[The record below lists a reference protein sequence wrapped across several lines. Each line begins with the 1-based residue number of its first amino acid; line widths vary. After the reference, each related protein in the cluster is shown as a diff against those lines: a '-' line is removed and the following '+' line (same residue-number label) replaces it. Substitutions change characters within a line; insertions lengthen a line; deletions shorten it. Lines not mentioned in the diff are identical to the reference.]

1 MNQNLQ
7 AIAWMLLTGFLTI
20 TIITLGKYLSEPPN
34 SFHPFQVV
42 FFYNALALV
51 FFLPTWFAHRFTLK
65 SSRYRLYASR
75 AVLEFSA
82 FSLTFYGVSHLQ
94 LPVHTAISFI
104 APLMGSV
111 TAVLILKEK
120 NYFYRWFALFLGFSG
135 VLIVSR
141 PWRAGFDLLPVAA
154 MLGAALCFSFC
165 DVCIKRLTKTE
176 PSPRIAF
183 YMVSMTAAIALV
195 VILVLSAID
204 ALMPDAVPFA
214 VWKAP
219 EARHIPW
226 LLLLGLMVAGVQFA
240 VSKAFSKGDVTLI
253 LPFFFFNIVW
263 SSLYAYFLFGEH
275 IDEPTMAGAAIIIG
289 ATLYAAYQARRK
301 GIAEA
306 KRLLANDNLP
316 CSDCGGTPPESGEK
330 NGIEAHLGV

>member
-20 TIITLGKYLSEPPN
+20 TIITLGKFLSEPPH
-34 SFHPFQVV
+34 SFHAIQVV

-51 FFLPTWFAHRFTLK
+51 FFLPMWLKHKFTLATT
-65 SSRYRLYASR
+65 RWRLYWTR
-75 AVLEFSA
+75 AALEFFA
-82 FSLTFYGVSHLQ
+82 FTLTFYGVTHLP
-94 LPVHTAISFI
+94 LPAHTAISFI

-120 NYFYRWFALFLGFSG
+120 NYLYRWLALGLGFSG

-141 PWRAGFDLLPVAA
+141 PWRADFEMLPVLA
-154 MLGAALCFSFC
+154 MLGAALCFAFC

-183 YMVSMTAAIALV
+183 YMVSMTATIALT
-195 VILVLSAID
+195 AIFGVSLASMLFPAAIQFD
-204 ALMPDAVPFA
+204 
-214 VWKAP
+214 VWMTPRA
-219 EARHIPW
+219 EHIPW
-226 LLLLGLMVAGVQFA
+226 LLLLGLMVASVQYA

-263 SSLYAYFLFGEH
+263 SSLYAYFLFGEE
-275 IDEPTMAGAAIIIG
+275 IDRNTMLGAAVIIS
-289 ATLYAAYQARRK
+289 ATLYAAFEARRK
-301 GIAEA
+301 GAGQGK
-306 KRLLANDNLP
+306 KREANDNSPILEIQKSP
-316 CSDCGGTPPESGEK
+316 PQSDVTQSA
-330 NGIEAHLGV
+330 EAGL

>member
-20 TIITLGKYLSEPPN
+20 SIITLAKFLSAPPH
-34 SFHPFQVV
+34 SFHAFQVV
-42 FFYNALALV
+42 FFYNALALIL
-51 FFLPTWFAHRFTLK
+51 FIPLLFRQNFSLSTTRKPLYFT
-65 SSRYRLYASR
+65 R

-82 FSLTFYGVSHLQ
+82 FSLTFYGVTHLD

-111 TAVLILKEK
+111 TAVLILKER
-120 NYFYRWFALFLGFSG
+120 NYLYRWLALLMGFTG

-141 PWRAGFDLLPVAA
+141 PWQADFDMLPVLA
-154 MLGAALCFSFC
+154 MLGAALCFAFC

-183 YMVSMTAAIALV
+183 YMVSMTAAIAL
-195 VILVLSAID
+195 
-204 ALMPDAVPFA
+204 PFA
-214 VWKAP
+214 LWKWKSP
-219 EARHIPW
+219 ELSQVPW
-226 LLLLGLMVAGVQFA
+226 LLLLGLMVACVQFA

-263 SSLYAYFLFGEH
+263 SSLYAFFLFNEA
-275 IDEPTMAGAAIIIG
+275 IDQPTMIGATVIIA
-289 ATLYAAYQARRK
+289 ATLYAAFEARRK
-301 GIAEA
+301 GRQQKQAQVTEEPEVMDVLAKSAEA
-306 KRLLANDNLP
+306 SA
-316 CSDCGGTPPESGEK
+316 
-330 NGIEAHLGV
+330 